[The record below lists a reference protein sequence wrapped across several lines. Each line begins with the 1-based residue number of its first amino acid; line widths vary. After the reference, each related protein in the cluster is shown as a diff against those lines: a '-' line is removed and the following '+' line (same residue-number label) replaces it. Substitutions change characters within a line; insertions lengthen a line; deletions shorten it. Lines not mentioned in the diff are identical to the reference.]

1 MRCLRCGICCQETDM
16 MLSEE
21 DIARLEK
28 RGHNRK
34 SFVRIDAEGYALLRN
49 RQGHCVF
56 YNIQER
62 RCEVYAFRPAGC
74 RVYPV
79 VFDEESGV
87 IVDFIC
93 HALGS
98 ISEDE
103 KARRGKCVIRLLEK
117 IDAQANARRSK

>member
-1 MRCLRCGICCQETDM
+1 M

-28 RGHNRK
+28 RGHSRK
-34 SFVRIDAEGYALLRN
+34 SFMRIDEEGYALLRN

-56 YNIQER
+56 YNSQER
-62 RCEVYAFRPAGC
+62 QCDVYAFRPAGC

-79 VFDEESGV
+79 VFDEEKGVV

-93 HALGS
+93 HAQGS

-103 KARRGKCVIRLLEK
+103 QARRGKCVIKLLEK
-117 IDAQANARRSK
+117 IDAQAKARRSK